1 MQSGIYDKFLSAFAA
16 RARAIKVGDPFGTG
30 IDQGPQVSQQQ
41 YDRVMSF
48 IDSGKQEGATLYTG
62 GKRVGNEGYFIEPTI
77 FTDVKSDM
85 KIVKEEIFGPVAVVI
100 KFEDDDDVIRQANDS
115 MYGLAAAV
123 FTKNIDRAM
132 RASQKLRAG
141 SLWVRHDLHCS

>member
-1 MQSGIYDKFLSAFAA
+1 MGY
-16 RARAIKVGDPFGTG
+16 
-30 IDQGPQVSQQQ
+30 IDAG
-41 YDRVMSF
+41 R
-48 IDSGKQEGATLYTG
+48 EAGATVHLG
-62 GKRVGNEGYFIEPTI
+62 GTRWGSEGYYIEPTI
-77 FTDVKSDM
+77 FTEATAEM

-141 SLWVRHDLHCS
+141 SLWVRHDLHGS